1 MDSAQIHAS
10 NFIMYKNTSV
20 NYLRMSARVEAV
32 SAKLDTAIKMQ
43 TVTKQMA
50 VRTPPPLPPVLTGHV
65 SSLPPYQ
72 LDTSRPSSR
81 TNWTRL
87 VSPHPCESKIFEFAF

>member
-50 VRTPPPLPPVLTGHV
+50 VRIPEDPNPIPPNPTPLPPT
-65 SSLPPYQ
+65 LPP
-72 LDTSRPSSR
+72 LAP
-81 TNWTRL
+81 
-87 VSPHPCESKIFEFAF
+87 AAAA

>member
-50 VRTPPPLPPVLTGHV
+50 VRHPPPP
-65 SSLPPYQ
+65 SLPY
-72 LDTSRPSSR
+72 
-81 TNWTRL
+81 
-87 VSPHPCESKIFEFAF
+87 